1 MAVVQGSTFLLSA
14 ADVTWV
20 RREGTCVDVTV
31 AAASLDGS
39 YFEIDA
45 PASHGGSNQEFYVWF
60 DLDSGSVDPA
70 PAGKTGIEVSVT
82 TGETAEEVAALM
94 AAAIDL
100 NANFRSKQDT
110 SNLSQVLIK
119 SYYGGLVDS
128 PATDV
133 DTTFDFVQ
141 TASGLGG
148 NLGKTSGGTEIAME
162 AQSVQ
167 IFADQTGQIP
177 QDEVF
182 IGSSVEV
189 TVSLLEMTA
198 ARWKTVVG
206 SVTGDTFTP
215 SGGSELTGY
224 GTSRLYQSFFD
235 LGGQLILHPSRKS
248 SSDRTLDINLWK
260 CAPKPASYNF
270 SGEEASTME
279 VTFTALPDP
288 EVESAISLMSFGDGE
303 QDVFI

>member
-1 MAVVQGSTFLLSA
+1 MASVQGSTFLLSA
-14 ADVTWV
+14 ADITWV
-20 RREGTCVDVTV
+20 RREGTCIDVT
-31 AAASLDGS
+31 AAATALDGK
-39 YFEIDA
+39 YFTIDA

-60 DLDSGSVDPA
+60 DLDASSVDPA
-70 PAGKTGIEVSVT
+70 PAGKTAIEVSVT
-82 TGETAEEVAALM
+82 TGETAEEVSALM
-94 AAAIDL
+94 ATAIDG
-100 NANFRSKQDT
+100 NANFRATQD
-110 SNLSQVLIK
+110 SDDLSQTFIK
-119 SYYGGLVDS
+119 AYYGGPVGT
-128 PATDV
+128 ATTDV
-133 DTTFDFVQ
+133 DTTFTFVQ

-148 NLGKTSGGTEIAME
+148 DLGKSSGGTEIAME

-189 TVSLLEMTA
+189 TVSLLEMTP

-215 SGGSELTGY
+215 SGGDELTGY

-248 SSDRTLDINLWK
+248 SSDRSLDVNLWK

-270 SGEEASTME
+270 SGEEASVME

-288 EVESAISLMSFGDGE
+288 EVESAINLMSFGDGD

>member
-1 MAVVQGSTFLLSA
+1 MANIQGSTFLLSA
-14 ADVTWV
+14 ATVTWV
-20 RREGTCVDVTV
+20 RREGTCLDVTV
-31 AAASLDGS
+31 AATALDGS
-39 YFEIDA
+39 YFTIDA
-45 PASHGGSNQEFYVWF
+45 PASHGGANQAFYVWY
-60 DLDSGSVDPA
+60 DLDASSVDPA
-70 PAGKTGIEVSVT
+70 PAGLTPIEVNVVT
-82 TGETAEEVAALM
+82 GDTAEDVATKTAAAL
-94 AAAIDL
+94 DL
-100 NANFRSKQDT
+100 DANFRSSVNPDD
-110 SNLSQVLIK
+110 LSQVLIK
-119 SYYGGLVDS
+119 SYFGGLVTA
-128 PATDV
+128 PATDF
-133 DTTFDFVQ
+133 DTTFTFVQ
-141 TASGLGG
+141 TLNGLGG
-148 NLGKTSGGTEIAME
+148 ALGKTQGGTEISLE

-189 TVSLLEMTA
+189 TVSLLEMTP
-198 ARWKTVVG
+198 ARWATIVG

-215 SGGSELTGY
+215 AGGSELVGY

-235 LGGQLILHPSRKS
+235 LGGQLILHPSRKAV
-248 SSDRTLDINLWK
+248 SDRALDINLWK

-270 SGEEASTME
+270 SGEEASIME